1 MKIIIGRH
9 VSLSSPDYL
18 LGALN
23 ESISYGANSFMIYTG
38 SPQNTFRKSVSD
50 LKIGEFKK
58 KLKENFLEIDNIVV
72 HASYLINLANTL
84 DKAKSAWSTMFLKQE
99 ISIMD
104 QIGLKTLVLH
114 PGSSLGA
121 DKNVAL
127 ESIASLLNKVLST
140 DSNVR
145 IALETM
151 SGRKNELGV
160 NFDEIK
166 FIIDRVDLKEKIGVC
181 WDTCHLYSSG
191 YDIKDKLDEVIKEF
205 DEKIGIEKL
214 WVIHLNDTVN
224 PINSRKD
231 RHANI
236 GKGCL
241 GFQKLKDIVY
251 HKDFTSV
258 VKILETPTKDEF
270 YKDEIKLIKY
280 SS

>member
-1 MKIIIGRH
+1 
-9 VSLSSPDYL
+9 
-18 LGALN
+18 
-23 ESISYGANSFMIYTG
+23 
-38 SPQNTFRKSVSD
+38 
-50 LKIGEFKK
+50 
-58 KLKENFLEIDNIVV
+58 
-72 HASYLINLANTL
+72 
-84 DKAKSAWSTMFLKQE
+84 MFLKQE

-181 WDTCHLYSSG
+181 
-191 YDIKDKLDEVIKEF
+191 
-205 DEKIGIEKL
+205 
-214 WVIHLNDTVN
+214 
-224 PINSRKD
+224 
-231 RHANI
+231 
-236 GKGCL
+236 
-241 GFQKLKDIVY
+241 
-251 HKDFTSV
+251 
-258 VKILETPTKDEF
+258 
-270 YKDEIKLIKY
+270 
-280 SS
+280 